1 MKTTGGTMIYIFS
14 CIFVLGIFTLII
26 MFLKA
31 KENNLTRNELVFKDF
46 PSSFETLTIF
56 FISDIHRRNLADQL
70 LNQINQKV
78 DLVIIGG
85 DLMESGVPFTRVEE
99 NIRKLKKIA
108 PTYFVWG
115 NNDYEVDYHK
125 LDSILIDLEVKIL
138 DNTAVSF
145 ESSKNEK
152 IIIFGVDDMKDER
165 DQLETALDDCSDEG
179 FRILVSHNPDI
190 LHKVQDIHKISLI
203 LSGHTHGGQ
212 IRFFNIG
219 LYEKGRVYK
228 KPQSTILISN
238 GYGTTQLP
246 LRLGAPAEAHLIT
259 IRNG

>member
-1 MKTTGGTMIYIFS
+1 MIFTFS
-14 CIFVLGIFTLII
+14 VIFVLGFFTLVI
-26 MFLKA
+26 MFFKA
-31 KENNLTRNELVFKDF
+31 KENNLTRNDLGFSNF
-46 PSSFETLTIF
+46 PSSFGTLTIF
-56 FISDIHRRNLADQL
+56 FISDIHRRHLSDKL
-70 LNQINQKV
+70 LNKIDQSV

-85 DLMESGVPFTRVEE
+85 DLMESGVPFSTVEE
-99 NIRKLKKIA
+99 NVRKLKKIA

-125 LDSILIDLEVKIL
+125 LDSILIDQGVKIL

-145 ESSKNEK
+145 ESLTNEK
-152 IIIFGVDDMKDER
+152 INLLGVDDLKDDR
-165 DQLETALDDCSDEG
+165 DKLETALNDCSKNG

-190 LHKVQDIHKISLI
+190 LNKVQDMHKISLI